1 MEAEPSRQMPTEA
14 ATGSERQTA
23 EAENGRP
30 TWPDIARIFE
40 VDCPRHLIPQ
50 STKQLSTLA
59 ARKRPVAD
67 NTPYEDSGGSGRALD
82 TDAAGKSLESICCL
96 PAADVFLSSSNFSCL
111 DRGSSKRSQETCRC
125 RASEVKRCSEIR
137 ASQDTVTPPRILCG
151 VDSINGRRRIT
162 STLVEGAKVLAKWSD
177 GQPLVVQHPDKNVFS
192 ISQRVS
198 RIFELDD
205 DLGHDDTLQLVLNVM
220 VQAGKQAKRVRG
232 LRRLS
237 SANKPGQADS
247 LLTGGVNAIVETW
260 IAARADF
267 FVGTIESRFTM
278 SIQLERSFLGK
289 PHRTSE
295 QEFCKEYKRGKS
307 CLAPSYRHTPRHPAG
322 GVMWL
327 FPFGLC
333 RRRCTVACAHRWR
346 WLRSQP
352 ESLQRITSCLL
363 QLYSNFVESFSPQDA
378 DERPGGVSDVPSW
391 QIPELVVE
399 CPKRPGARI
408 HKGTSLILPEAGG
421 DLLACV
427 VSSLPVLLQIR
438 PRWILGYSM
447 AVDGVSLRTMYR
459 QLADS
464 GPCVMIV
471 EDSSNCIFGAFLSE
485 GLRRRGSTLRATE
498 TAESLE
504 CLNRLAKESDQ
515 SWLDQLSPDPETDLH
530 VPNTDPRE
538 VKSGH
543 YVEVWPTPLPDPKLV
558 IYSQEVADMLGIPE
572 DEVRSDSFTAFFSG
586 QRREIPIPL
595 RSWCTP
601 YALAIMGQRMVSN
614 CPFGNGN
621 GYGDGRA
628 ISVGELLAH
637 GQRFELQLKGAGR
650 TPFCRG
656 GDGRAVLRSSIREF
670 LASEAMHHLGDTDMA
685 RWLSSTHHTEIYPVH
700 LYHSRSHGALRLVQL
715 KQDWICMLQL
725 FLVCGGVETTRALS
739 LVVSGSETVRR
750 PWYADNGSLYSSRE
764 PNTMV
769 NEPCA
774 ITTRVAPSFLRV
786 GHVDLFARRAAASP
800 GGSAATELEQI
811 VEHALFREYPDIAQR
826 AEPLP
831 ERAVAMLEAFADR
844 LAALVSGWLRV
855 GFCQGNFNSDNC
867 LVGGRTMDYGPF
879 GFIDRYDPLFAK
891 WTGSGEHYGFLNQP
905 QAAMA
910 NYHTLAVGRQMRYAN
925 IRIAIL
931 SSRHVLVLRCSEDSG
946 AEDQLGHLDRAFYEP
961 PNDELRQEWDA
972 WLQKWAA
979 TVLSEGEGG
988 EGARQQVAS
997 RLSAVNPKYVPREW
1011 MLVEAYTKAEKEGDY
1026 TVVQELYEL
1035 FKRPYDEQPAY
1046 ERYYS
1051 RGPDDVVSRG
1061 PHEQLGLGGLR
1072 CMAARFKSP
1081 PRRKQTKPSRTQR
1094 RPSHL
1099 RCRKISLRLLPD
1111 SAERK
1116 PTTSRRSGPVHLRCA
1131 NLRFQHPMHPCSAVT
1146 WASWLALMAQ
1156 PCSSTRTSFG
1166 EFPGPPQDSARP
1178 ASAQLALISW
1188 SETWRFGIGL
1198 PDVCKE
1204 KTKRCDPDRA
1214 FDHPWIS
1221 WHIAVGGEENLRQV
1235 DTNGFA
1241 SCSSPPVL
1249 SLDALP

>member
-1 MEAEPSRQMPTEA
+1 MKALCSEEIRRYQEILGCEAQATGARGHSLQVA
-14 ATGSERQTA
+14 ATDAQDHSGPAEWAITPRPLAEQQSETEQTSF
-23 EAENGRP
+23 G
-30 TWPDIARIFE
+30 
-40 VDCPRHLIPQ
+40 
-50 STKQLSTLA
+50 
-59 ARKRPVAD
+59 
-67 NTPYEDSGGSGRALD
+67 
-82 TDAAGKSLESICCL
+82 
-96 PAADVFLSSSNFSCL
+96 
-111 DRGSSKRSQETCRC
+111 DRS
-125 RASEVKRCSEIR
+125 
-137 ASQDTVTPPRILCG
+137 
-151 VDSINGRRRIT
+151 
-162 STLVEGAKVLAKWSD
+162 
-177 GQPLVVQHPDKNVFS
+177 
-192 ISQRVS
+192 
-198 RIFELDD
+198 
-205 DLGHDDTLQLVLNVM
+205 
-220 VQAGKQAKRVRG
+220 G
-232 LRRLS
+232 LRTLNF
-237 SANKPGQADS
+237 A
-247 LLTGGVNAIVETW
+247 TWAIVETW

-289 PHRTSE
+289 PHRSSE
-295 QEFCKEYKRGKS
+295 QEFCKEYKRFKPQ
-307 CLAPSYRHTPRHPAG
+307 LKPRER
-322 GVMWL
+322 WL

-346 WLRSQP
+346 WLRSHFRKEKGADDDLDVEKGSQFQVELSEAAGAHP
-352 ESLQRITSCLL
+352 FLSSLANT
-363 QLYSNFVESFSPQDA
+363 QDA

-421 DLLACV
+421 DLLACI

-485 GLRRRGSTLRATE
+485 GLRRLTRNVKLLIMLSTMLGVRLKAPLSSRASSSCARSSAGAPRSQLRSMGLLLGPPGAGAGAACTSGSRLCVAAGLLSGFSLGKRRGSTLRATE

-586 QRREIPIPL
+586 QRSEIPVL

-670 LASEAMHHLGDTDMA
+670 LASEAMHHLG
-685 RWLSSTHHTEIYPVH
+685 
-700 LYHSRSHGALRLVQL
+700 
-715 KQDWICMLQL
+715 
-725 FLVCGGVETTRALS
+725 VETTRALS

-750 PWYADNGSLYSSRE
+750 PWYADNSPAGNLYSSRE

-769 NEPCA
+769 NEACA

-811 VEHALFREYPDIAQR
+811 VEHALFREYPDIAER

-910 NYHTLAVGRQMRYAN
+910 NYHTLVTSVAVLLKEQAKEEAVRLIEAGAQKIRAAVLDVFTKKLGFASSSEAAVELWKELEPLLRKSKIDYTIFWRQLMP
-925 IRIAIL
+925 
-931 SSRHVLVLRCSEDSG
+931 VLDAG
-946 AEDQLGHLDRAFYEP
+946 AEGQLGHLDRAFYEP

-979 TVLSEGEGG
+979 AVLSEGEGG

-997 RLSAVNPKYVPREW
+997 RLGAVNPKYVPREW
-1011 MLVEAYTKAEKEGDY
+1011 MLVEAYTKASEGDY

-1051 RGPDDVVSRG
+1051 RGPDDIVSRG
-1061 PHEQLGLGGLR
+1061 GVAY
-1072 CMAARFKSP
+1072 M
-1081 PRRKQTKPSRTQR
+1081 T
-1094 RPSHL
+1094 
-1099 RCRKISLRLLPD
+1099 
-1111 SAERK
+1111 
-1116 PTTSRRSGPVHLRCA
+1116 
-1131 NLRFQHPMHPCSAVT
+1131 
-1146 WASWLALMAQ
+1146 
-1156 PCSSTRTSFG
+1156 
-1166 EFPGPPQDSARP
+1166 
-1178 ASAQLALISW
+1178 
-1188 SETWRFGIGL
+1188 
-1198 PDVCKE
+1198 
-1204 KTKRCDPDRA
+1204 
-1214 FDHPWIS
+1214 
-1221 WHIAVGGEENLRQV
+1221 
-1235 DTNGFA
+1235 
-1241 SCSSPPVL
+1241 
-1249 SLDALP
+1249 